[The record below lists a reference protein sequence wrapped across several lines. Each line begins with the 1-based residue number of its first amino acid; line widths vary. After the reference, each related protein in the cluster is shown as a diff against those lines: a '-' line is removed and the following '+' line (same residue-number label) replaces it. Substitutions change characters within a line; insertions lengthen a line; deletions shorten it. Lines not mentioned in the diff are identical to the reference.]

1 MTDGIDLKEAQ
12 RLFRIKA
19 KYQQNYNRLKTNR
32 AIQIIEGDTNRIIK
46 SYVTSA
52 CMIAMGSWFMSI
64 AILSLF

>member
-19 KYQQNYNRLKTNR
+19 KYQQNYNRLKTDR
-32 AIQIIEGDTNRIIK
+32 AIQIIKDNTDQTIK
-46 SYVTSA
+46 SDIVSTG
-52 CMIAMGSWFMSI
+52 IILIGSWITSV